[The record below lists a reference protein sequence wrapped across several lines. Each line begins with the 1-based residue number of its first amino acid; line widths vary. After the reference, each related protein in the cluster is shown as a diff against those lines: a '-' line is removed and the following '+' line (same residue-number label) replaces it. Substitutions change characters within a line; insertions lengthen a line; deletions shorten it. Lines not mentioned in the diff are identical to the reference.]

1 MWFYTV
7 FHFQSTWVILFSG
20 FEESLEIKWNQ
31 WNEMHFPFLG
41 YLDKDSKKA
50 SSGAPRTSNLQ
61 AQSYTIE
68 EKF

>member
-1 MWFYTV
+1 
-7 FHFQSTWVILFSG
+7 
-20 FEESLEIKWNQ
+20 
-31 WNEMHFPFLG
+31 MHFPFLG